1 MSQQLIRS
9 IEQEQFKDVPDFSAG
24 DTVRVHA
31 KVVEGTRERIQVFE
45 GIVIRRRGGG
55 IAENFTVRRI
65 ASHAVGVERTW
76 LIHSPRIDKIEVT
89 RFGKVRR
96 AKLYYLRGLTGRAA
110 RIVERRR
117 DLTAGA
123 RKAAERAA
131 AEEEAARIAAL
142 EAEQAAAEEAAAA
155 EAAAAE
161 AEAAETAAAEA
172 VEAEEAAVEEVT
184 EATAEEAT
192 EEAAEEEKA

>member
-1 MSQQLIRS
+1 MTHELIRS
-9 IEQEQFKDVPDFSAG
+9 IEQEQFRDVPDFGAG

-45 GIVIRRRGGG
+45 GIVIRRRAGG

-65 ASHAVGVERTW
+65 ASHSVGVERTF

-131 AEEEAARIAAL
+131 AEEEAARIAAQ
-142 EAEQAAAEEAAAA
+142 EAEQAAAA

-161 AEAAETAAAEA
+161 IAAADAAEAEAANAEA
-172 VEAEEAAVEEVT
+172 TEAEVAETEVT
-184 EATAEEAT
+184 ETEAPAT
-192 EEAAEEEKA
+192 EETSEEEKA

>member
-1 MSQQLIRS
+1 MSHQLIRS
-9 IEQEQFKDVPDFSAG
+9 IEQEQFKEVPHFQAG

-31 KVVEGTRERIQVFE
+31 KVVEGARERIQVFE

-65 ASHAVGVERTW
+65 ASHAVGVERTF
-76 LIHSPRIDKIEVT
+76 LIHSPRIDRIEVT

-117 DLTAGA
+117 DLTAAA

-131 AEEEAARIAAL
+131 AEEEAARLAAL
-142 EAEQAAAEEAAAA
+142 EAAQAAAEAEAA
-155 EAAAAE
+155 AAAAE
-161 AEAAETAAAEA
+161 AEAAEAAAAEVAQAEA
-172 VEAEEAAVEEVT
+172 VEAEAAEAVAVEEV
-184 EATAEEAT
+184 
-192 EEAAEEEKA
+192 AAEDESKA

>member
-1 MSQQLIRS
+1 MSQELIRS
-9 IEQEQFKDVPDFSAG
+9 IEQEQFRDVPDFQAG

-45 GIVIRRRGGG
+45 GMVIRRRGGG
-55 IAENFTVRRI
+55 INENFTVRRI
-65 ASHAVGVERTW
+65 ASHSVGVERTW
-76 LIHSPRIDKIEVT
+76 LLHSPRIDKIEVT

-131 AEEEAARIAAL
+131 EEEAERIAAL

-155 EAAAAE
+155 EAEA
-161 AEAAETAAAEA
+161 AEAAEVEETAAEA
-172 VEAEEAAVEEVT
+172 VE
-184 EATAEEAT
+184 T
-192 EEAAEEEKA
+192 EEAPEAAAETEETTEESEEETKA

>member
-1 MSQQLIRS
+1 MTQQLIRS
-9 IEQEQFKDVPDFSAG
+9 IEQEQFKDVPDFQAG
-24 DTVRVHA
+24 DSVRVHA

-45 GIVIRRRGGG
+45 GMVIRRRGGG

-65 ASHAVGVERTW
+65 ASHSVGVERTF

-131 AEEEAARIAAL
+131 AEEEAAQIAAL

-161 AEAAETAAAEA
+161 ETSVEETAATEA
-172 VEAEEAAVEEVT
+172 IEAEEATVEEVT
-184 EATAEEAT
+184 ESAD
-192 EEAAEEEKA
+192 EAAEEEKA